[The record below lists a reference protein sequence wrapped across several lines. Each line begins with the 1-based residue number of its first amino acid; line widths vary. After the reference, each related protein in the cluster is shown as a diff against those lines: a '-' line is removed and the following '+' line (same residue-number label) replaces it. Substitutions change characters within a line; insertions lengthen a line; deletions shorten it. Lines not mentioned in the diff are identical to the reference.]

1 MVQKIA
7 EKRGMLIAKNGYVL
21 QAKHD
26 KLRAWHAGQGIS
38 TPPQL
43 VRTSVKAQNLQKQ
56 HLLLF

>member
-1 MVQKIA
+1 MPMPTYA
-7 EKRGMLIAKNGYVL
+7 NSMYGYVRPGVL
-21 QAKHD
+21 WAKHD
-26 KLRAWHAGQGIS
+26 ELRAWNAGQGIS